1 LIQQL
6 ALDVASA
13 TGPCGQPIDFQDV
26 ATISPASAAPLVSR
40 LRYCDGTHAVYQ
52 LSLGESQAWRASL
65 TDLATAGRR
74 SDLIGGSVIAYKVT
88 RPAAQLLLSPQD
100 VTIAANG
107 VVSGASLTPG
117 IAPGGLMAIFGSG
130 LAGPGGDSVVQ
141 INGEAAAVVS
151 KSPFQIMAQVPPDL
165 APGPYPLSVQSPYG
179 STQQTVQVAA
189 TAPAILPSSN
199 KIIAGSPAYG
209 MVVNQDGSMNSPSN
223 PAQRGQQL
231 TIYCTGLGAVD
242 GSTPANAQ
250 TPVTIVLNGMSI
262 DPVDA
267 VLTPAFIG
275 LYQVDL
281 PIPAVTPPGID
292 LPLLLRQ
299 PDGDSNTVFVA
310 IQ

>member
-1 LIQQL
+1 
-6 ALDVASA
+6 
-13 TGPCGQPIDFQDV
+13 
-26 ATISPASAAPLVSR
+26 
-40 LRYCDGTHAVYQ
+40 
-52 LSLGESQAWRASL
+52 LSLGEPQAWRASL
-65 TDLATAGRR
+65 TDLGTAGRR

-88 RPAAQLLLSPQD
+88 RPSAQLLLSPQD

-107 VVSGASLTPG
+107 VVNGASLMPG

-130 LAGPGGDSVVQ
+130 LAGPGGDSAVQ
-141 INGEAAAVVS
+141 MNGEAAAVVS

-189 TAPAILPSSN
+189 TAPAILPSSS
-199 KIIAGSPAYG
+199 KITAGSPAYG

-242 GSTPANAQ
+242 GATPANAQ
-250 TPVTIVLNGMSI
+250 TPVSVILNGMSI

-281 PIPAVTPPGID
+281 PIPAATPPGID